1 MVEFHQNGLLKPIVE
16 DQRLKI
22 QPYFYGYGCP
32 GLKGEEETT
41 VHVYKH
47 TVHQSFGKIR
57 FDLRCDDSYPLI
69 KKCDFVYGIWAEW
82 GNGASKED
90 AGEVSM
96 VVMPY
101 RRNLGIVEGSKH
113 DTDDP
118 KICFIC
124 EKAMMVG
131 KDVACLL
138 GHLDAPGIGVAEQ
151 PSTTRIIKCSCI
163 QMHLR

>member
-57 FDLRCDDSYPLI
+57 FDLRCDDSIVIP
-69 KKCDFVYGIWAEW
+69 DFYHFVT
-82 GNGASKED
+82 NC
-90 AGEVSM
+90 
-96 VVMPY
+96 
-101 RRNLGIVEGSKH
+101 
-113 DTDDP
+113 
-118 KICFIC
+118 KI
-124 EKAMMVG
+124 
-131 KDVACLL
+131 
-138 GHLDAPGIGVAEQ
+138 
-151 PSTTRIIKCSCI
+151 I
-163 QMHLR
+163 Q

>member
-69 KKCDFVYGIWAEW
+69 KKCDFVYGIWAEC

-138 GHLDAPGIGVAEQ
+138 AW
-151 PSTTRIIKCSCI
+151 PS
-163 QMHLR
+163 